1 MQVKINGKDYELN
14 FGIRWVL
21 LMNQKHNITQNG
33 LSQGMGINQ
42 AVASLSQY
50 DPIGLSEILL
60 NATWI
65 NKERPT
71 SADIDHYLDTD
82 ADVKKLCDS
91 VLKEIETANATK
103 AQVKNVLKAMKTA
116 QERAMNNNLE
126 RLG

>member
-1 MQVKINGKDYELN
+1 MQIKINGKDYELN

-71 SADIDHYLDTD
+71 SADIDHYLETD
-82 ADVKKLCDS
+82 ADIKKLCDS
-91 VLKEIETANATK
+91 ILKEIETANATK
-103 AQVKNVLKAMKTA
+103 AQVKNVLKAMKQA
-116 QERAMNNNLE
+116 QEQAMNNNLE

>member
-1 MQVKINGKDYELN
+1 MQIKINGKDYELN

-21 LMNQKHNITQNG
+21 LMNQNHNITQNG

-65 NKERPT
+65 IKAPPT
-71 SADIDHYLDTD
+71 TADIDHYLETD
-82 ADVKKLCDS
+82 ADIKKLCDS
-91 VLKEIETANATK
+91 ILKEIETANATK
-103 AQVKNVLKAMKTA
+103 AQVKNVLKAMKQA
-116 QERAMNNNLE
+116 QERAMSNNLE

>member
-1 MQVKINGKDYELN
+1 MQIKINGKNYDLN

-21 LMNQKHNITQNG
+21 LMNQKHNITKNG

-42 AVASLSQY
+42 AVASLKQY
-50 DPIGLSEILL
+50 DPVGLSEILL

-65 NKERPT
+65 NKNRPT

-82 ADVKKLCDS
+82 GDIKKLCDS
-91 VLKEIETANATK
+91 ILKEIEVANATK
-103 AQVKNVLKAMKTA
+103 AQVKNVLKAMKKA
-116 QERAMNNNLE
+116 QEQAMNSNLE

>member
-1 MQVKINGKDYELN
+1 MQIKINGKNYDLN

-21 LMNQKHNITQNG
+21 LMNQEHNVALNG

-42 AVASLSQY
+42 AVVALKQY
-50 DPIGLSEILL
+50 DPVGLSEILL

-65 NKERPT
+65 NKDRPT

-91 VLKEIETANATK
+91 ILKEIETANATK
-103 AQVKNVLKAMKTA
+103 AQVKNVLKTMKKA
-116 QERAMNNNLE
+116 QEQAMNKNLE
-126 RLG
+126 KLD

>member
-1 MQVKINGKDYELN
+1 MQIKINGKAYELN

-21 LMNQKHNITQNG
+21 LMNQKHNVVLNG

-42 AVASLSQY
+42 AVVALKQY
-50 DPIGLSEILL
+50 DPVGLSEIIL

-65 NKERPT
+65 NKDRPT

-82 ADVKKLCDS
+82 ADIKKLCDGI
-91 VLKEIETANATK
+91 LKEIETANATK
-103 AQVKNVLKAMKTA
+103 AQVKNVLKAMKQA
-116 QERAMNNNLE
+116 QERAMSNNLE

>member
-1 MQVKINGKDYELN
+1 MQVKINGKDYELS

-82 ADVKKLCDS
+82 ADIKKLCDS
-91 VLKEIETANATK
+91 ILKEIEVANATK
-103 AQVKNVLKAMKTA
+103 AQVKNVLKTMKKA
-116 QERAMNNNLE
+116 QEQAMNKNLE
-126 RLG
+126 KLD

>member
-1 MQVKINGKDYELN
+1 MQIKIDGKAYELN

-42 AVASLSQY
+42 AVASLKQY
-50 DPIGLSEILL
+50 DPVGLSEILL

-82 ADVKKLCDS
+82 ADIKKLCDS
-91 VLKEIETANATK
+91 ILKEIEVANATK
-103 AQVKNVLKAMKTA
+103 AQVKNVLKAMKKA
-116 QERAMNNNLE
+116 QEQAMNSNLE

>member
-33 LSQGMGINQ
+33 LNQGMGINQ

-71 SADIDHYLDTD
+71 SADIDHYLETD
-82 ADVKKLCDS
+82 ADIKKLCDGI
-91 VLKEIETANATK
+91 LKEIETANATK

>member
-65 NKERPT
+65 NKDRPT
-71 SADIDHYLDTD
+71 SADIDHYLETD
-82 ADVKKLCDS
+82 ADIKKLCDS
-91 VLKEIETANATK
+91 ILKEIETANATK
-103 AQVKNVLKAMKTA
+103 AQVKNVLKAMKQA
-116 QERAMNNNLE
+116 QERAMSNNLE

>member
-1 MQVKINGKDYELN
+1 MQIKINGKNYDLN

-21 LMNQKHNITQNG
+21 LMNQEHNVALNG

-42 AVASLSQY
+42 AVVALKQY
-50 DPIGLSEILL
+50 DPVGLSEILL

-65 NKERPT
+65 NKDRPT

-82 ADVKKLCDS
+82 ADIKKLCDGI
-91 VLKEIETANATK
+91 LKEIETANATK
-103 AQVKNVLKAMKTA
+103 AQAKNVLKAMKTA
-116 QERAMNNNLE
+116 QERAMNSNLE

>member
-1 MQVKINGKDYELN
+1 MQIKINGKDYELN

-21 LMNQKHNITQNG
+21 LMNQKHNITLNG

-42 AVASLSQY
+42 AVASLRQY
-50 DPIGLSEILL
+50 DPVGLSEILL

-65 NKERPT
+65 NKDRPT

-82 ADVKKLCDS
+82 ADIKKLCDEI
-91 VLKEIETANATK
+91 LKEIETANATK
-103 AQVKNVLKAMKTA
+103 AQAKNVLKAMKKA
-116 QERAMNNNLE
+116 QEQAMNNNLE

>member
-1 MQVKINGKDYELN
+1 MQIKINGKDYELN

-21 LMNQKHNITQNG
+21 LMNQKHNIAQNG

-71 SADIDHYLDTD
+71 SADIEHYLETD
-82 ADVKKLCDS
+82 ADIKKLCDS
-91 VLKEIETANATK
+91 ILKEIETANATK

-116 QERAMNNNLE
+116 QERAMNSNLE

>member
-21 LMNQKHNITQNG
+21 LMNQKHNIAQNG

-71 SADIDHYLDTD
+71 SADIDHYLETD

-91 VLKEIETANATK
+91 ILKEIETANATK
-103 AQVKNVLKAMKTA
+103 AQVKNVLKAMKQA
-116 QERAMNNNLE
+116 QERAMSSNLE

>member
-1 MQVKINGKDYELN
+1 MQIKINGKDYELN

-82 ADVKKLCDS
+82 ADIKKLCDS
-91 VLKEIETANATK
+91 ILKEIEVANATK
-103 AQVKNVLKAMKTA
+103 AQVKNVLKTMKKA
-116 QERAMNNNLE
+116 QEQAMNKNLE
-126 RLG
+126 KLD

>member
-1 MQVKINGKDYELN
+1 MQIKINGKDYELN

-21 LMNQKHNITQNG
+21 LMNQKHNIALNG

-42 AVASLSQY
+42 AVASLRQY
-50 DPIGLSEILL
+50 DPVGLSEILL

-65 NKERPT
+65 NKDRPT

-82 ADVKKLCDS
+82 ADIKKLCDEI
-91 VLKEIETANATK
+91 LKEIETANATK
-103 AQVKNVLKAMKTA
+103 AQAKNVLKAMKKA
-116 QERAMNNNLE
+116 QEQAMNNNLE

>member
-71 SADIDHYLDTD
+71 SADIEHFLETD

-91 VLKEIETANATK
+91 ILKEIETANATK

-116 QERAMNNNLE
+116 QERAMNSNLE

>member
-21 LMNQKHNITQNG
+21 LMNQNHNITQNG

-65 NKERPT
+65 NKDRPT
-71 SADIDHYLDTD
+71 SADIDHYLETD
-82 ADVKKLCDS
+82 ADIKKLCDS
-91 VLKEIETANATK
+91 ILKEIETANATK

-116 QERAMNNNLE
+116 QERAMNSNLE

>member
-1 MQVKINGKDYELN
+1 MQIKINGKDYELN

-21 LMNQKHNITQNG
+21 LMNQKHNIAQNG

-91 VLKEIETANATK
+91 ILKEIETANATK
-103 AQVKNVLKAMKTA
+103 AQVKNVLKTMKKA
-116 QERAMNNNLE
+116 QEQAMNKNLE
-126 RLG
+126 KLD

>member
-1 MQVKINGKDYELN
+1 MQIKINGKDYELN

-21 LMNQKHNITQNG
+21 LMNQKHNISQNG

-71 SADIDHYLDTD
+71 SADIDHYLETD
-82 ADVKKLCDS
+82 ADIKKLCDS
-91 VLKEIETANATK
+91 ILKEIETANATK

-116 QERAMNNNLE
+116 QERAMNSNLE

>member
-21 LMNQKHNITQNG
+21 LMNQNHNITQNG

-71 SADIDHYLDTD
+71 SADIDHYLETD
-82 ADVKKLCDS
+82 ADIKKLCDS
-91 VLKEIETANATK
+91 ILKEIETANATK
-103 AQVKNVLKAMKTA
+103 AQVKNVLKAMKQA
-116 QERAMNNNLE
+116 QERAMSNNLE

>member
-1 MQVKINGKDYELN
+1 MQIKINGKDYELN

-21 LMNQKHNITQNG
+21 LMNQNHNITQNG

-71 SADIDHYLDTD
+71 SADIDHYLETD
-82 ADVKKLCDS
+82 AHIKKLCDS
-91 VLKEIETANATK
+91 ILKEIETANATK

-116 QERAMNNNLE
+116 QERAMNSNLE

>member
-1 MQVKINGKDYELN
+1 MQIKINGKDYELN

-42 AVASLSQY
+42 AVASLKQY
-50 DPIGLSEILL
+50 DPVGLSEILL

-82 ADVKKLCDS
+82 ADIKKLCDS
-91 VLKEIETANATK
+91 ILKEIEVANATK
-103 AQVKNVLKAMKTA
+103 AQVKNVLKAMKKA
-116 QERAMNNNLE
+116 QEQAMNNNLE

>member
-1 MQVKINGKDYELN
+1 MQIKINGKAYELN

-65 NKERPT
+65 NKDRPT
-71 SADIDHYLDTD
+71 SADIDHYLETD
-82 ADVKKLCDS
+82 ADIKKLCDS
-91 VLKEIETANATK
+91 ILKEIETANATK

-116 QERAMNNNLE
+116 QERAMNSNLE

>member
-71 SADIDHYLDTD
+71 SADIDHYLETD

-91 VLKEIETANATK
+91 ILKEIETANATK

-116 QERAMNNNLE
+116 QERAMNSNLE

>member
-1 MQVKINGKDYELN
+1 MQIKINGKDYELN

-71 SADIDHYLDTD
+71 SADIDHYLETD

-91 VLKEIETANATK
+91 ILKEIETANATK

-116 QERAMNNNLE
+116 QERAINSNLE

>member
-21 LMNQKHNITQNG
+21 LMNQKHNIAQNG

-71 SADIDHYLDTD
+71 SADIEHYLETD

-91 VLKEIETANATK
+91 ILKEIETANATK

-116 QERAMNNNLE
+116 QERAMNSNLE

>member
-1 MQVKINGKDYELN
+1 MQIKINGKDYELN

-71 SADIDHYLDTD
+71 SADIDHYLETD
-82 ADVKKLCDS
+82 ANVKKLCDS
-91 VLKEIETANATK
+91 ILKEIETANATK
-103 AQVKNVLKAMKTA
+103 AQVKNVLKAMKQA
-116 QERAMNNNLE
+116 QERAMSSNLE

>member
-1 MQVKINGKDYELN
+1 MQIKINGKDYELN

-21 LMNQKHNITQNG
+21 LMNQKHNIAQNG

-71 SADIDHYLDTD
+71 SADIEHYLETD

-91 VLKEIETANATK
+91 ILKEIETANATK
-103 AQVKNVLKAMKTA
+103 AQVKNVLKAIKTA
-116 QERAMNNNLE
+116 QERAMNSNLE

>member
-1 MQVKINGKDYELN
+1 MQVRINGKDYELN

-91 VLKEIETANATK
+91 ILEEIETANATK
-103 AQVKNVLKAMKTA
+103 AQVKNVLKTMKKA
-116 QERAMNNNLE
+116 QEQAMNKNLE
-126 RLG
+126 KLD

>member
-1 MQVKINGKDYELN
+1 MQIKINGKAYELN

-21 LMNQKHNITQNG
+21 LMNQKHNIAQNG

-71 SADIDHYLDTD
+71 SADIEHYLETD

-91 VLKEIETANATK
+91 ILKEIETANATK

-116 QERAMNNNLE
+116 QERAMNSNLE

>member
-1 MQVKINGKDYELN
+1 MQIKINGKDYELN

-71 SADIDHYLDTD
+71 SADIDHYLETD
-82 ADVKKLCDS
+82 ANIKKLCDS
-91 VLKEIETANATK
+91 ILKEIETANATK
-103 AQVKNVLKAMKTA
+103 AQVKNVLKAMKQA
-116 QERAMNNNLE
+116 QEQAMNNNLE

>member
-21 LMNQKHNITQNG
+21 LMNQKHNIAQNG

-71 SADIDHYLDTD
+71 SADIDHYLETD

-91 VLKEIETANATK
+91 ILKEIETANATK

-116 QERAMNNNLE
+116 QERAMNSNLE

>member
-21 LMNQKHNITQNG
+21 LMNQNHNITQNG

-71 SADIDHYLDTD
+71 SADIEHYLETD

-91 VLKEIETANATK
+91 ILKEIETANATK
-103 AQVKNVLKAMKTA
+103 AQVKNVLKAMKQA
-116 QERAMNNNLE
+116 QERAMSNNLE

>member
-21 LMNQKHNITQNG
+21 LMNQKHNVVLNG

-42 AVASLSQY
+42 AVVALKQY
-50 DPIGLSEILL
+50 DPVGLSEIIL

-65 NKERPT
+65 NKDRPT
-71 SADIDHYLDTD
+71 SADIDHYLETD
-82 ADVKKLCDS
+82 ADIKKLCDGI
-91 VLKEIETANATK
+91 LKEIETANATK

-116 QERAMNNNLE
+116 QERAMNSNLE

>member
-1 MQVKINGKDYELN
+1 MQIKINGKDYELN

-71 SADIDHYLDTD
+71 SADIEHYLETD

-91 VLKEIETANATK
+91 ILKEIETANATK
-103 AQVKNVLKAMKTA
+103 AQVKNVLKTMKKA
-116 QERAMNNNLE
+116 QEQAMNKNLE
-126 RLG
+126 KLG

>member
-21 LMNQKHNITQNG
+21 LMNQNHNITQNG

-65 NKERPT
+65 NKDRPT
-71 SADIDHYLDTD
+71 SADIDHYLETD
-82 ADVKKLCDS
+82 ADIKKLCDGI
-91 VLKEIETANATK
+91 LKEIETANATK

-116 QERAMNNNLE
+116 QERAMNSNLE

>member
-1 MQVKINGKDYELN
+1 MQIKINGKDYELN

-71 SADIDHYLDTD
+71 SADIDNYLETD
-82 ADVKKLCDS
+82 ADIKKLCDS
-91 VLKEIETANATK
+91 ILKEIETANATK

-116 QERAMNNNLE
+116 QARAMNSNLE